1 MVQRP
6 IQQGDSSFQR
16 DNGWI
21 RNERPPYLDTS
32 QETRFASGSSSV
44 HPRCLVCPSAHTH
57 ENLNTDLLKTVEAAL
72 KECAGIPVKDF
83 GLVVTLE
90 NGEERTFSSTSL
102 APYRQRF
109 FTGEFYSHFRR
120 AVRKASDDA
129 YSTPGKTH
137 TC

>member
-1 MVQRP
+1 MRDRLILTPPKKPVLLVEAHLY
-6 IQQGDSSFQR
+6 IQDA
-16 DNGWI
+16 W
-21 RNERPPYLDTS
+21 
-32 QETRFASGSSSV
+32 SV
-44 HPRCLVCPSAHTH
+44 HPHTH
-57 ENLNTDLLKTVEAAL
+57 ENLDTDLLKTVEAAL

>member
-1 MVQRP
+1 MLGLS
-6 IQQGDSSFQR
+6 IYIYKD
-16 DNGWI
+16 
-21 RNERPPYLDTS
+21 LDTD
-32 QETRFASGSSSV
+32 F
-44 HPRCLVCPSAHTH
+44 
-57 ENLNTDLLKTVEAAL
+57 LKTVEAAL

-120 AVRKASDDA
+120 AVRKAGDDA
-129 YSTPGKTH
+129 YSNSGKMLPGVYPVDTNDLIAFRIWSGYVW
-137 TC
+137 

>member
-1 MVQRP
+1 MFGLS
-6 IQQGDSSFQR
+6 I
-16 DNGWI
+16 
-21 RNERPPYLDTS
+21 
-32 QETRFASGSSSV
+32 
-44 HPRCLVCPSAHTH
+44 CTH
-57 ENLNTDLLKTVEAAL
+57 EDLHTDLFKTVEAAL

-129 YSTPGKTH
+129 YSSSGKTFPNANIINI
-137 TC
+137 TDPTASRIWSG